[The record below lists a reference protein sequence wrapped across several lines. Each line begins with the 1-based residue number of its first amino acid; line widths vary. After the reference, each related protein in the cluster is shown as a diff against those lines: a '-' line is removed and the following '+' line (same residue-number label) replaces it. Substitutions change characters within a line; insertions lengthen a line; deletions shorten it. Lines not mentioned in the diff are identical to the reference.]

1 MAQYTQ
7 PVVGQQQQ
15 QQQSSP
21 PQQHQQQQTQ
31 TTTPQAPNNT
41 NNNNMNNNNNNN
53 TNPAPTTPTA
63 AAAPSV
69 VAATTNNNNN
79 QTQTIAV
86 PQPVA
91 NAGNN
96 NYATA
101 QNVVPGVV
109 GVAGAPVYNPQ
120 LQAANLY
127 VPAAAHHGMPG
138 HHHPQPGAMY
148 STMLPAPLSS
158 NVFVNN
164 VTANVNLHGWPHT
177 AVPHGGWMHAA
188 GAPHY
193 IHGEIPPEQGG
204 PVLQPMAM
212 PIALQPT
219 GQNMNTHSGGGGG
232 GRGNRRGRG
241 GRGGGSGSRRNDY
254 NSQRHTPQQQQ
265 HHHHQQQQQHEGSP
279 APQGSSVQNTNQQSQ
294 EQQTIESQQIMSSI
308 PYAPAHPHGPYA
320 AAQYPYGYPAYF
332 APQQPMI
339 HAGQNPAAQ
348 QAAGTSLFFSPMPV
362 YNNPHIYNY
371 GYFIP
376 PVVNQAEYPYMPAEE
391 VMAGQVVDERQG
403 GGETSAM
410 IWHQPHMY
418 PGEEYAMNPNEM
430 HSIGAD
436 DINQNSGSASETPT
450 SMLSPNYTPI
460 YDPQMHEM
468 QQQMGVMQIYEDPQ
482 MGQMQVIHSQG
493 GSAAAAAGGIGT
505 QIEDDISECGSQRS
519 APIHIVPAGA
529 IIASAP
535 NMVAAPPALQQQHQP
550 TNQISEQLPMHQ
562 QQPHLIPAAGSVIS
576 IDQTTSTNQQLP
588 LSSACSIQRYN
599 YPIWTLQS
607 SLLLSVTLIHA

>member
-7 PVVGQQQQ
+7 PVVGQQQQQ

-31 TTTPQAPNNT
+31 TTTPQASNNT

-63 AAAPSV
+63 AAAPSG

-138 HHHPQPGAMY
+138 HHHPHPQPGAMY

-193 IHGEIPPEQGG
+193 IHGEIPPEQ
-204 PVLQPMAM
+204 VHV
-212 PIALQPT
+212 
-219 GQNMNTHSGGGGG
+219 HS
-232 GRGNRRGRG
+232 R
-241 GRGGGSGSRRNDY
+241 
-254 NSQRHTPQQQQ
+254 
-265 HHHHQQQQQHEGSP
+265 
-279 APQGSSVQNTNQQSQ
+279 
-294 EQQTIESQQIMSSI
+294 
-308 PYAPAHPHGPYA
+308 
-320 AAQYPYGYPAYF
+320 
-332 APQQPMI
+332 
-339 HAGQNPAAQ
+339 
-348 QAAGTSLFFSPMPV
+348 
-362 YNNPHIYNY
+362 
-371 GYFIP
+371 
-376 PVVNQAEYPYMPAEE
+376 
-391 VMAGQVVDERQG
+391 
-403 GGETSAM
+403 
-410 IWHQPHMY
+410 
-418 PGEEYAMNPNEM
+418 
-430 HSIGAD
+430 
-436 DINQNSGSASETPT
+436 
-450 SMLSPNYTPI
+450 
-460 YDPQMHEM
+460 
-468 QQQMGVMQIYEDPQ
+468 
-482 MGQMQVIHSQG
+482 
-493 GSAAAAAGGIGT
+493 
-505 QIEDDISECGSQRS
+505 
-519 APIHIVPAGA
+519 
-529 IIASAP
+529 
-535 NMVAAPPALQQQHQP
+535 
-550 TNQISEQLPMHQ
+550 
-562 QQPHLIPAAGSVIS
+562 
-576 IDQTTSTNQQLP
+576 
-588 LSSACSIQRYN
+588 
-599 YPIWTLQS
+599 
-607 SLLLSVTLIHA
+607 